1 VDILI
6 LNDVDAA
13 TLPGWRY
20 RLRQHLIP
28 IVRWETPYLAL
39 LQSYLR
45 TPMLDSYFAFTANL
59 GTHTFFMIAL
69 PICFWF
75 GYTRLGLAL
84 ANLLAFGVIVSGVVK
99 DLVCLP
105 RPLSPPLQ
113 RITMSG
119 SAALEYGFPST
130 HSTNAISVVV
140 YALYL
145 LKNAEGLDENARFW
159 TQTACYAYAVSIIF
173 GRLYC
178 GMHGFFDVIIGSVLG
193 AAIAG
198 VQIAYG
204 DTFHQWLWEGPYV
217 HPLIGALVML
227 AIVRLHPEPADD
239 CPCFDDS
246 VAFSG
251 VVIGAYF
258 AAYTFPRT
266 TYSVDY
272 PVPGTTPY
280 SFEEIGLVKT
290 ILRVLA
296 GVVTIFIWRAIM
308 KPFLFKVLPPI
319 FRIIEKLGAD
329 LPRTFFLKAS
339 QYKSIPELR
348 KDDNVIP
355 SARDIPQI
363 IGDVRQRRG
372 RAVSVG
378 PQSAAD
384 AYEQIAYRQ
393 EQRRRSL
400 SKEREAPLL
409 PEIKESDSPPKENH
423 DPTQQQLKAKRSG
436 YFSNPLSETP
446 PNKSPSAKSAR
457 PPPLN
462 FTNLPTPLA
471 SRVQSYDQISSS
483 PTSFDPL
490 LTPPL
495 SELDPD
501 HMFGGVSPIARL
513 PSETEEFPFYDLAE
527 KEFLDERRR
536 EEEEIFGKI
545 ERVRVRYDVEVVTKL
560 VVYAGIAFL
569 AVQGCPVGFE
579 VMGLGMGVGE
589 R

>member
-1 VDILI
+1 
-6 LNDVDAA
+6 
-13 TLPGWRY
+13 
-20 RLRQHLIP
+20 
-28 IVRWETPYLAL
+28 
-39 LQSYLR
+39 
-45 TPMLDSYFAFTANL
+45 M
-59 GTHTFFMIAL
+59 
-69 PICFWF
+69 
-75 GYTRLGLAL
+75 
-84 ANLLAFGVIVSGVVK
+84 
-99 DLVCLP
+99 
-105 RPLSPPLQ
+105 
-113 RITMSG
+113 
-119 SAALEYGFPST
+119 
-130 HSTNAISVVV
+130 
-140 YALYL
+140 
-145 LKNAEGLDENARFW
+145 
-159 TQTACYAYAVSIIF
+159 ACYAYGTSIIF

-178 GMHGFFDVIIGSVLG
+178 GMHGFFDVIFGSVLG
-193 AAIAG
+193 ALIAG
-198 VQIAYG
+198 IQIAWG
-204 DTFHQWLWEGPYV
+204 DSFQQWLWEGSYT

-246 VAFSG
+246 VSFSG
-251 VVIGAYF
+251 VLIGVYI

-280 SFEEIGLVKT
+280 SFEEIGFVKT

-296 GVVTIFIWRAIM
+296 GVVTIFVWRAVM
-308 KPFLFKVLPPI
+308 KPFMFKILPPI
-319 FRIIEKLGAD
+319 FRMVERLGAD

-339 QYKSIPELR
+339 EYKSVPELR

-400 SKEREAPLL
+400 SKERDPSLL
-409 PEIKESDSPPKENH
+409 SDIRESDSPQKENY
-423 DPTQQQLKAKRSG
+423 DLTQQSLKEKRSVL
-436 YFSNPLSETP
+436 FNTPLSQTTS
-446 PNKSPSAKSAR
+446 NTSTTSKGR

-471 SRVQSYDQISSS
+471 SRVQSYESYHQILITG
-483 PTSFDPL
+483 PDNDTENDPL

-495 SELDPD
+495 SVEQYELQL
-501 HMFGGVSPIARL
+501 GGVSPIARL
-513 PSETEEFPFYDLAE
+513 PSHTEEFPFYDLAE
-527 KEFLDERRR
+527 KKYLEERRK

-545 ERVRVRYDVEVVTKL
+545 ERVRVRYDVEVITKL

-579 VMGLGMGVGE
+579 VVGLGMPGGRV

>member
-1 VDILI
+1 
-6 LNDVDAA
+6 
-13 TLPGWRY
+13 
-20 RLRQHLIP
+20 
-28 IVRWETPYLAL
+28 
-39 LQSYLR
+39 
-45 TPMLDSYFAFTANL
+45 
-59 GTHTFFMIAL
+59 MIAL
-69 PICFWF
+69 PILFWS
-75 GYTRLGLAL
+75 GYTSLGLAL
-84 ANLLAFGVIVSGVVK
+84 SNMLAFGVILSGVVK
-99 DLVCLP
+99 DLLCLP

-130 HSTNAISVVV
+130 HSTNAISVVIYV
-140 YALYL
+140 LYL
-145 LKNAEGLDENARFW
+145 LRTAGSVDEQVKFW
-159 TQTACYAYAVSIIF
+159 AQIACYAYGTSIVF

-178 GMHGFFDVIIGSVLG
+178 GMHGFFDVVIGSLLG
-193 AAIAG
+193 AFIAG
-198 VQIAYG
+198 VQIAFG
-204 DTFHQWLWEGPYV
+204 DSFHEWLWEGPYT
-217 HPLIGALVML
+217 HALTSALVML

-251 VVIGAYF
+251 VLIGIYVAL
-258 AAYTFPRT
+258 YTFPRT
-266 TYSVDY
+266 SYSIDY

-280 SFEEIGLVKT
+280 SFADIGLLKT

-296 GVVTIFIWRAIM
+296 GVVTIFVWRAIA
-308 KPFLFKVLPPI
+308 KPFMFKILPPI
-319 FRIIEKLGAD
+319 FRTIEKIGAD

-339 QYKSIPELR
+339 QYKSVPDLKR
-348 KDDNVIP
+348 DDRVIP
-355 SARDIPQI
+355 SARDIPEI

-372 RAVSVG
+372 RAVSIG

-400 SKEREAPLL
+400 SKERDPTSL
-409 PEIKESDSPPKENH
+409 PEIRESSDSDPNPRPLKDTEN
-423 DPTQQQLKAKRSG
+423 DPTGQKLKSKRSG
-436 YFSNPLSETP
+436 MFSTPLSQTTS
-446 PNKSPSAKSAR
+446 NTTMSSSGGAKANR
-457 PPPLN
+457 PAPLN
-462 FTNLPTPLA
+462 FSNLPTPAA
-471 SRVQSYDQISSS
+471 SRVHSHDPSALQNLPNNSTI
-483 PTSFDPL
+483 DPL

-495 SELDPD
+495 SELDAEQL
-501 HMFGGVSPIARL
+501 GGVSPIARL
-513 PSETEEFPFYDLAE
+513 PSQTEEFPFYALAE

-579 VMGLGMGVGE
+579 VVGLGMP
-589 R
+589 RR

>member
-1 VDILI
+1 
-6 LNDVDAA
+6 
-13 TLPGWRY
+13 
-20 RLRQHLIP
+20 
-28 IVRWETPYLAL
+28 
-39 LQSYLR
+39 
-45 TPMLDSYFAFTANL
+45 
-59 GTHTFFMIAL
+59 MIAL
-69 PICFWF
+69 PICFWS
-75 GYTRLGLAL
+75 GYTSLGIAL
-84 ANLLAFGVIVSGVVK
+84 ANLLAFGVILSGVVK

-145 LKNAEGLDENARFW
+145 LKSSDAMDERALFW
-159 TQTACYAYAVSIIF
+159 SQMACYAYGTSIIF

-178 GMHGFFDVIIGSVLG
+178 GMHGFFDVIIGSILG
-193 AAIAG
+193 AVVAG
-198 VQIAYG
+198 VQIVYG
-204 DTFHQWLWEGPYV
+204 DAFHQWLWEGSYV
-217 HPLIGALVML
+217 HPLIGSLVML
-227 AIVRLHPEPADD
+227 VIVRLHPEPADD

-251 VVIGAYF
+251 VLIGIYF

-266 TYSVDY
+266 AYSVDY

-296 GVVTIFIWRAIM
+296 GVITLFIWRGIM

-319 FRIIEKLGAD
+319 FRIVEQLGAD

-339 QYKSIPELR
+339 QYKSIPQLKR
-348 KDDNVIP
+348 DDNVIP

-400 SKEREAPLL
+400 SKEREAPSLAD
-409 PEIKESDSPPKENH
+409 IKETNSPPKENH
-423 DPTQQQLKAKRSG
+423 DPTGQQLKNKRSG
-436 YFSNPLSETP
+436 YFNTPLSETP
-446 PNKSPSAKSAR
+446 SNTSTSSSANNKKHANR
-457 PPPLN
+457 PAPLN

-471 SRVQSYDQISSS
+471 SRVQSYDQMHSTTNANILN
-483 PTSFDPL
+483 DPL

-495 SELDPD
+495 SDLDNS
-501 HMFGGVSPIARL
+501 MGGVSPIARL
-513 PSETEEFPFYDLAE
+513 PSQTEEFPFYDLAE
-527 KEFLDERRR
+527 QRFLDERRR

-545 ERVRVRYDVEVVTKL
+545 ERVRVRYDVEVITKL

-579 VMGLGMGVGE
+579 VVGLGIPGLRE